1 MKIFFGADHAG
12 FEVKE
17 VLLRHFKGKK
27 DIECEDLG
35 NYEFDDQD
43 DYPIFAEKVAFEVA
57 TNVDA
62 VGVLICG
69 TGIGMA
75 IVANKMPGIFAGT
88 CWDEKIAYF
97 AAAHNRINVITLPGR
112 RLNKKPIEA
121 INIVE
126 TWLNTKFAGGFPKGE
141 RHKKR
146 VELVEAI
153 AKKYSTRLT

>member
-12 FEVKE
+12 LEVKD

-27 DIECEDLG
+27 DIECIDLG
-35 NYEFDDQD
+35 NFEFDDQD
-43 DYPIFAEKVAFEVA
+43 DYPVYAEQVALEVA
-57 TNVDA
+57 KNEDA
-62 VGVLICG
+62 VGVLVCG

-75 IVANKMPGIFAGT
+75 IAANKIPGISAAP
-88 CWDEKIAYF
+88 CWDEKIARF
-97 AAAHNRINVITLPGR
+97 AAAHNKLNIITLPGR

-126 TWLNTKFAGGFPKGE
+126 TWLRTEFAGDLPKGE

-146 VELVEAI
+146 IEMVEEI
-153 AKKYSTRLT
+153 ARKYNRPLP